1 MAVPTRTEVEAVLAE
16 RIAADP
22 AFRDA
27 LLADPRG
34 VISGIVGFDIPDT
47 VQVVLHEE
55 SLTQIHL
62 TIPSSDNLADSD
74 LELVAGGVCW
84 SDGSCGTLHVGCT
97 P

>member
-34 VISGIVGFDIPDT
+34 VVSEVVGFDIPET
-47 VQVVLHEE
+47 VRVVLHEE
-55 SLTQIHL
+55 SLAQIHL
-62 TIPSSDNLADSD
+62 TIPPSDNLADAD
-74 LELVAGGVCW
+74 LEMVAGGGACW
-84 SDGSCGTLHVGCT
+84 TQGTGTLHAACT
-97 P
+97 A

>member
-1 MAVPTRTEVEAVLAE
+1 MAVPTRSEVEAVIAE

-22 AFRDA
+22 GFRET
-27 LLADPRG
+27 LLADPRA
-34 VISGIVGFDIPDT
+34 VLAGIIGFEILES

-62 TIPSSDNLADSD
+62 TIPSSDSLSDAD
-74 LELVAGGVCW
+74 LEMVAGGGLIW
-84 SDGSCGTLHVGCT
+84 SNSCTVG

>member
-22 AFRDA
+22 AFRDD

-34 VISGIVGFDIPDT
+34 VISGVVGFDIPDT
-47 VQVVLHEE
+47 VQVILHEE

-62 TIPSSDNLADSD
+62 TIPPTNELADDD
-74 LELVAGGVCW
+74 LDIVAGGNSTW
-84 SDGSCGTLHVGCT
+84 SSSCATCYLGGL
-97 P
+97 

>member
-1 MAVPTRTEVEAVLAE
+1 MAVPTRAEVEAVLAE

-34 VISGIVGFDIPDT
+34 VISGIVGFDIPES
-47 VQVVLHEE
+47 VNVVLHEE

-62 TIPSSDNLADSD
+62 SIPPANELADED
-74 LELVAGGVCW
+74 LDLVAGGSSTWDTSNCCV
-84 SDGSCGTLHVGCT
+84 
-97 P
+97 

>member
-1 MAVPTRTEVEAVLAE
+1 MAVPTRAEVEAVLAE

-34 VISGIVGFDIPDT
+34 VISGIVGFDIPES
-47 VQVVLHEE
+47 VNVVLHEE

-62 TIPSSDNLADSD
+62 SIPPTNELADDD
-74 LELVAGGVCW
+74 LDLVAGGSSTWDTSNCCV
-84 SDGSCGTLHVGCT
+84 
-97 P
+97 